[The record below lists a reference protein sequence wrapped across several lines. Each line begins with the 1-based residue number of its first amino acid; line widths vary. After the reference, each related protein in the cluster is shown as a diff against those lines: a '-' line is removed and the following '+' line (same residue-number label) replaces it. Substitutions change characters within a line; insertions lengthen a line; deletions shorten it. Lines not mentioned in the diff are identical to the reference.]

1 MLLPEIFPQFSPYFK
16 FVLTLL
22 LGIKSFGIFLIL
34 GSLPHNP
41 APLLFQTRGKK
52 RRSSTSSQFPPS
64 FFLSFLSGSRGLRI
78 VPFIFQSSRNT
89 ASLSLFLSGLCSI
102 RAVGFGVFAP
112 KTSEFEVKAAE
123 NDQIPSF
130 RFPKIVICDFDLFY
144 VLKHCP
150 LLYRNSLTEELGC
163 LTSSYFH
170 SKLRLNKVK
179 VVSFTSSKY
188 RRDIFI
194 RILFYKLQPLPRN
207 NTPSNVVSSGS

>member
-1 MLLPEIFPQFSPYFK
+1 M
-16 FVLTLL
+16 
-22 LGIKSFGIFLIL
+22 LGIKASWEYSFHFPL
-34 GSLPHNP
+34 GSRPHNS

-52 RRSSTSSQFPPS
+52 RRSSTSSRFPPS

-89 ASLSLFLSGLCSI
+89 ASLSLSLFLSGLCSI